1 MGKGKKKKNGKID
14 ENLLFASL
22 NFITALIGFII
33 MQNNKN
39 NKR

>member
-33 MQNNKN
+33 MKNNNK
-39 NKR
+39 